1 MDALETELSALLL
14 NKNDPECLAK
24 LYLLL
29 DSVRALAD
37 NVEAELDADES
48 SSSDDEESSSDE
60 NVVEEVIEEDYDSDD
75 SDVSFTKEERKLIKG
90 PEHRAFLKRYSIVPN
105 ERYSIVPNERYSIVP
120 NDKKYANNV

>member
-1 MDALETELSALLL
+1 MDALETELKALLVK
-14 NKNDPECLAK
+14 KNDPESLAK

-37 NVEAELDADES
+37 TIEAELEKDDE

-60 NVVEEVIEEDYDSDD
+60 EVVEESDSDD

-90 PEHRAFLKRYSIVPN
+90 PEHRAFLKRYSIVPT
-105 ERYSIVPNERYSIVP
+105 ERYSIVPK
-120 NDKKYANNV
+120 DKKYDNNV

>member
-1 MDALETELSALLL
+1 MDALETELKALLV
-14 NKNDPECLAK
+14 NKNDPESLAK

-37 NVEAELDADES
+37 TVEAELEKDDS
-48 SSSDDEESSSDE
+48 SSSDEE
-60 NVVEEVIEEDYDSDD
+60 EEEEELEEEEDYDSDD

-105 ERYSIVPNERYSIVP
+105 ERYSIVPN
-120 NDKKYANNV
+120 DKKYANNV

>member
-37 NVEAELDADES
+37 NVEAELDKDDS
-48 SSSDDEESSSDE
+48 SSEDEESSSDE
-60 NVVEEVIEEDYDSDD
+60 NVVEEVIEDDYDSDD

-105 ERYSIVPNERYSIVP
+105 ERYSIVPKNTH
-120 NDKKYANNV
+120 

>member
-1 MDALETELSALLL
+1 MDALETELKALLV
-14 NKNDPECLAK
+14 NKNDPESLAK

-37 NVEAELDADES
+37 TVEAELEKDDS
-48 SSSDDEESSSDE
+48 SSSDEE
-60 NVVEEVIEEDYDSDD
+60 EEEEELEEEEDYDSDD

-90 PEHRAFLKRYSIVPN
+90 PEHRAFLKRYSIVPT
-105 ERYSIVPNERYSIVP
+105 ERYSIVP

>member
-37 NVEAELDADES
+37 TVEAELDADES
-48 SSSDDEESSSDE
+48 SSSDESSLDE
-60 NVVEEVIEEDYDSDD
+60 DVLEEEEDYDSDD

-105 ERYSIVPNERYSIVP
+105 ERYSIVPKNTH
-120 NDKKYANNV
+120 

>member
-1 MDALETELSALLL
+1 MDALETELRALLL

-37 NVEAELDADES
+37 TVEAELDADES
-48 SSSDDEESSSDE
+48 SSSDESSLDE
-60 NVVEEVIEEDYDSDD
+60 DVLEEEEDYDSDD

-90 PEHRAFLKRYSIVPN
+90 PEHRAFLKRYSIVPKN
-105 ERYSIVPNERYSIVP
+105 TH
-120 NDKKYANNV
+120 